1 MTFQA
6 PLWLLAAIPLAAALW
21 LWTPPTRLL
30 ASLRITTHTLLL
42 LALAGASATLPRR
55 TGMLVVVADRSS
67 SMPPGSDAVE
77 TEIIRLARRTM
88 PEATR
93 IGVVSFGD
101 KAAVENPPGDGG
113 FAGFAQRIGG
123 DASDLGAGVERALS
137 LVPDDS
143 PARIL
148 VLSDG
153 RWSGTDPSRAA
164 SRSAARGIA
173 IDYRHIERPR
183 AGDVAFARVESPSS
197 ARQDEPFALTL
208 WVHSP
213 VTRQVSIDLTRN
225 GRPAASGSVSLRS
238 GENRV
243 AFRDLAGEPG
253 TLVYE
258 AVIRNQDADPVPENN
273 RAKWLVRVDGPPLV
287 VHVSTTAESSVA
299 RLLQGGGINL
309 THRLPRE
316 MGWNLD
322 ELSGTSAVVLED
334 LPAASIGPQGMET
347 LAAWVQESGSG
358 LMLTG
363 GKNSYGPGGY
373 FRSALDPLLPVS
385 MELRREHRKLAV
397 AIVVALDRS
406 GSMAVSVAGGR
417 TKMDLADL
425 AAAQV
430 LDLLSPMDEFG
441 AVAVDSSAHLI
452 APLAP
457 ATEKESVRARL
468 LQIASEGGGIFIY
481 EALAAAARLLVEA
494 ESQTRHIILFAD
506 AADSEEPGAY
516 RELLEK
522 CRSANVTVSVIGLGK
537 PNDPDADLLRDI
549 ASRGQGTCSFTEDAH
564 ELPRLFA
571 QDTFSVARSTFI
583 EQTTPIVFT
592 PGMTGLGGTR
602 FDERPEIGGYN
613 LTYLKPKATLA
624 ATSADEYS
632 APLVAAWHAGAGRV
646 LCYTGEAD
654 GEFSG
659 AIASWTKVGELF
671 TTLCRWTAGEPQVLP
686 AGMQI
691 TQDIRDQTYLIELH
705 LDPEEPAPFV
715 TTPIIRAL
723 RGVPGG
729 APEAVELEME
739 WVTPQTLTARIPFRG
754 SETVLP
760 SVDIPGTGRVT
771 LPPACLPFSPEHR
784 PVLDDDQ
791 GLPTL
796 DRLARLTGGKERLD
810 LSGLGHD
817 MPSMRQLVE
826 LKSWLLLT
834 AIAVF
839 LCEVL
844 ERRTSVLSTG
854 WRSLA
859 HRQRAVPQPAVND
872 SAPVSPHPAPAAAE
886 PIAAPRVATP
896 AKDATSIL
904 DAIGKARK
912 RARSR
917 LDKR

>member
-6 PLWLLAAIPLAAALW
+6 PLWLLAAIPLSAALW

-30 ASLRITTHTLLL
+30 ASLRIATLTLLL
-42 LALAGASATLPRR
+42 LALAGAAVPLPGR
-55 TGMLVVVADRSS
+55 TGVLVIVADRSS

-77 TEIIRLARRTM
+77 TEIIRLAQRTM

-101 KAAVENPPGDGG
+101 QAVVESPPGHG
-113 FAGFAQRIGG
+113 FAGFAQRVGG
-123 DASDLGAGVERALS
+123 DASNLGAGVERALS
-137 LVPDDS
+137 LIPEDV

-148 VLSDG
+148 MLSDG
-153 RWSGTDPSRAA
+153 RWSGTDPSASA
-164 SRSAARGIA
+164 SRSAARRIA

-183 AGDVAFARVESPSS
+183 AGDVAFSRVDAPSRV
-197 ARQDEPFALTL
+197 RQDEPFALTL

-213 VTRQVSIDLTRN
+213 VTMEAAIEMTRN
-225 GRPAASGSVSLRS
+225 GRQAASGSVSLRP
-238 GENRV
+238 GANRV
-243 AFRDLAGEPG
+243 AYRDVATETG

-258 AVIRNQDADPVPENN
+258 AVLRSQDHDPVPENN

-287 VHVSTTAESSVA
+287 VHISTTAESSLA
-299 RLLQGGGINL
+299 RLLRGGGINVA
-309 THRLPRE
+309 HRLPGA
-316 MGWNLD
+316 MTWNLD
-322 ELSGTSAVVLED
+322 ELSGTSAVILED
-334 LPAASIGPQGMET
+334 LPAALIGTQGMET
-347 LAAWVQESGSG
+347 LATWVQESGSG
-358 LMLTG
+358 LMVTG
-363 GKNSYGPGGY
+363 GKRSYGPGGY
-373 FRSALDPLLPVS
+373 FRSPLDPLLPVS
-385 MELRREHRKLAV
+385 MELRQEHRKLAV

-406 GSMAVSVAGGR
+406 GSMAVSLPGGR

-452 APLAP
+452 APLTP
-457 ATEKESVRARL
+457 ATDKEMVRARL

-481 EALAAAARLLVEA
+481 EALAAAAGLLVEA

-506 AADSEEPGAY
+506 AADSEEPGDY

-537 PNDPDADLLRDI
+537 PNDPDAELLRDI
-549 ASRGQGTCSFTEDAH
+549 ASRGQGACSFTEDAH

-583 EQTTPIVFT
+583 EQTTPVAFT
-592 PGMTGLGGTR
+592 PGMSMLGGTR
-602 FDERPEIGGYN
+602 FDDRPAIGGYN
-613 LTYLKPKATLA
+613 LAYLKPKATLA
-624 ATSADEYS
+624 ALSTDEYS

-654 GEFSG
+654 GEYSG
-659 AIASWTKVGELF
+659 ALASWTKVGELF
-671 TTLCRWTAGEPQVLP
+671 TTLCRWTAGEPRVLP
-686 AGMQI
+686 SGMQV
-691 TQDIRDQTYLIELH
+691 TQEIRDATYLIQLH

-715 TTPIIRAL
+715 TTPVIRVL

-729 APEAVELEME
+729 RPEAVELEME
-739 WVTPQTLTARIPFRG
+739 WATPQTLTARIPIRG

-760 SVDIPGTGRVT
+760 AVDIPGTGRVT
-771 LPPACLPFSPEHR
+771 LPPACLPYSPEYR
-784 PVLDDDQ
+784 PILNDDDH
-791 GLPTL
+791 GLTTL

-810 LSGLGHD
+810 LAGLGHD
-817 MPSMRQLVE
+817 MPSMKQLVD

-854 WRSLA
+854 WKYMTRRRPA
-859 HRQRAVPQPAVND
+859 APQPAEKEEVPATPPPAHA
-872 SAPVSPHPAPAAAE
+872 APK
-886 PIAAPRVATP
+886 PIAASPLTTP
-896 AKDATSIL
+896 AEETASIL

>member
-42 LALAGASATLPRR
+42 LALAGASAPLPRR

-77 TEIIRLARRTM
+77 TEIIRLAQRTM
-88 PEATR
+88 PEATH

-101 KAAVENPPGDGG
+101 KAVVESPPGNG
-113 FAGFAQRIGG
+113 FAGFAHRVGG
-123 DASDLGAGVERALS
+123 DASNLGAGVERALS
-137 LVPDDS
+137 LIPEDL

-153 RWSGTDPSRAA
+153 RWSGTDPSGAA

-183 AGDVAFARVESPSS
+183 AGDVAFSRVDAPSRV
-197 ARQDEPFALTL
+197 RQDEPFALAL

-213 VTRQVSIDLTRN
+213 VTLEASIDLTRN
-225 GRPAASGSVSLRS
+225 GRPAASGRVSLRP
-238 GENRV
+238 GVNRV
-243 AFRDLAGEPG
+243 AYRDVATGPG

-258 AVIRNQDADPVPENN
+258 AVLRSQDADPAPENN

-287 VHVSTTAESSVA
+287 VHVSTGAESTLA

-309 THRLPRE
+309 AHRLPNE
-316 MGWNLD
+316 MSWNLD
-322 ELSGTSAVVLED
+322 ELSGTSAVILEN
-334 LPAASIGPQGMET
+334 LPAAVIGAHGMET
-347 LAAWVQESGSG
+347 MATWVQESGSG
-358 LMLTG
+358 LMVTG
-363 GKNSYGPGGY
+363 GKSSYGPGGY

-385 MELRREHRKLAV
+385 MELRQEHRKLAV

-406 GSMAVSVAGGR
+406 GSMAVSLPGGR

-441 AVAVDSSAHLI
+441 AVAVDSSAHLV

-457 ATEKESVRARL
+457 ATDKEVVRARL

-481 EALAAAARLLVEA
+481 EALTAAAGLLVEA

-506 AADSEEPGAY
+506 ATDSEEPGAY

-583 EQTTPIVFT
+583 DETTPIAFT
-592 PGMTGLGGTR
+592 PGMSVLGGTR
-602 FDERPEIGGYN
+602 FDERPAIGGYN
-613 LTYLKPKATLA
+613 LTYVKPKVTLA
-624 ATSADEYS
+624 ASSVDEYS

-654 GEFSG
+654 GKYSG

-686 AGMQI
+686 SGMQA
-691 TQDIRDQTYLIELH
+691 TQEIRDETYLIELH

-715 TTPIIRAL
+715 TTPVIRAL

-729 APEAVELEME
+729 RPEAVELEME
-739 WVTPQTLTARIPFRG
+739 WATPQTLTARIPFRG

-760 SVDIPGTGRVT
+760 SVEIPGTGRVT
-771 LPPACLPFSPEHR
+771 LPPACLPYSAEYR
-784 PVLDDDQ
+784 PILDDDDR
-791 GLPTL
+791 GRPTL

-810 LSGLGHD
+810 LSGLAND
-817 MPSMRQLVE
+817 MPIMKRLVE
-826 LKSWLLLT
+826 LKSGLLLS
-834 AIAVF
+834 AIAIF

-844 ERRTSVLSTG
+844 ERRTSVFSTG
-854 WRSLA
+854 WRYMT
-859 HRQRAVPQPAVND
+859 HRRTAAPQPAETEEVPA
-872 SAPVSPHPAPAAAE
+872 SPPPAHTAPK
-886 PIAAPRVATP
+886 PIAASPLARGTEEP
-896 AKDATSIL
+896 ASIL

-912 RARSR
+912 RARKR